1 MIIEHH
7 HNEYCDEDVVYIWID
22 EALPPDFE
30 RRLLMELLALAD
42 PHRFGS
48 RDASGRRDESTYAVI
63 EEELQRAA
71 YNRGRVISFDEG
83 YRFDYVAGYRIKV
96 EYLPFGRTILE
107 GSCHIRRRNPGMPR
121 VFSADFDGMY
131 GDGALA
137 GVIERALVVQ

>member
-48 RDASGRRDESTYAVI
+48 RDASGRRDESAYAI
-63 EEELQRAA
+63 IDAGLRKAA
-71 YNRGRVISFDEG
+71 QWHSFHRG
-83 YRFDYVAGYRIKV
+83 YWFDYVDGHRLKV
-96 EYLPFGRTILE
+96 EYLPYGYVISE
-107 GSCHIRRRNPGMPR
+107 DSSDIRRRNPGMPL
-121 VFSADFDGMY
+121 VVSAQFHEMY
-131 GDGALA
+131 GDDALA
-137 GVIERALVVQ
+137 GVVERALAVQ